1 MLKIP
6 KFDDDLLIA
15 IDEHRGEPSS
25 EFAPKVKTPLLVTD
39 SKGYTLKNTL
49 RACSTKPSLPFLLWA
64 EVSAGTEKLVD
75 NVQFNIG
82 GAVRQ
87 FGPLQ
92 IYFWAGT
99 CDVTKKV
106 GQTIKLRY
114 PDDQNRS
121 LSVVNEQFHRL
132 QTILSAYPEVTLK
145 FVELPYI
152 TISKWNHVNDEETL
166 AADKKAANQI
176 DSINNLIRQ
185 LNRERS
191 VNTLHFSYDCSRF
204 RKAKRS
210 PLRHTVNTGASE
222 DGVHPTVH
230 TSLIWIRKLQV
241 DIYKTC
247 YQDPDILDI
256 TVRSDD
262 LNLLEEDANKA
273 KSLKQ

>member
-1 MLKIP
+1 MTKI
-6 KFDDDLLIA
+6 
-15 IDEHRGEPSS
+15 G
-25 EFAPKVKTPLLVTD
+25 
-39 SKGYTLKNTL
+39 
-49 RACSTKPSLPFLLWA
+49 
-64 EVSAGTEKLVD
+64 
-75 NVQFNIG
+75 
-82 GAVRQ
+82 
-87 FGPLQ
+87 
-92 IYFWAGT
+92 
-99 CDVTKKV
+99 
-106 GQTIKLRY
+106 
-114 PDDQNRS
+114 
-121 LSVVNEQFHRL
+121 LSVLWMNNFRL

-166 AADKKAANQI
+166 AADKKVLANQI

-210 PLRHTVNTGASE
+210 PLRHSVNTGASE

-262 LNLLEEDANKA
+262 LNLLEEDVTVC
-273 KSLKQ
+273 S